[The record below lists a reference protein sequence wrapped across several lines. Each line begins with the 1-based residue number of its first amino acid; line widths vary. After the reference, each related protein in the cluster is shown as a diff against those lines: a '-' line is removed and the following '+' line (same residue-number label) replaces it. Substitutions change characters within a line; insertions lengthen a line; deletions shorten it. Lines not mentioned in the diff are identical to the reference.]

1 MCILLLTFY
10 YNFIYFLTFD
20 TGKLLVDQAKT
31 VLTMKKAVQ
40 NVKDKMTKHKTEVNS
55 RNVHITCTNI
65 HSLSLKHIYEIHFR
79 DMDVSVENSY
89 VLCQFLWKVTLT
101 NDNAAQT
108 VIYLFLLML
117 YRVSPCTTF

>member
-1 MCILLLTFY
+1 
-10 YNFIYFLTFD
+10 
-20 TGKLLVDQAKT
+20 
-31 VLTMKKAVQ
+31 MKKAVQ

-65 HSLSLKHIYEIHFR
+65 HSLSLKHIYEKHFR

-89 VLCQFLWKVTLT
+89 VLCQFLSKVTLT

-108 VIYLFLLML
+108 VTYLFLLML
-117 YRVSPCTTF
+117 YKVSPCTTF